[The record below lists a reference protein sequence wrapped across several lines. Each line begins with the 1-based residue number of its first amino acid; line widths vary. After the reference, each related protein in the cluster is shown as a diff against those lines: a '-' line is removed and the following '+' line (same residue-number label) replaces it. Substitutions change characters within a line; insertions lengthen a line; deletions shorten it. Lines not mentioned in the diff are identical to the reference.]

1 MSSIGKLRKNA
12 ENYRLNEIYK
22 NMTPEQYQ
30 QGIQLAIRNTQAEL
44 ATEYNTKLQKMQDK
58 IREDT
63 HKKMDSLVNVAINM
77 TSVEFLYEIAK
88 QLDCFIDKPEN
99 MNQKI
104 DLVQEISENVMK
116 NIQDY
121 HKKDF
126 EKKRQLVEK
135 IFKIQF

>member
-12 ENYRLNEIYK
+12 ENYRLSEIYK

-77 TSVEFLYEIAK
+77 TSVEFLYEIAR

-99 MNQKI
+99 MDQKI

>member
-44 ATEYNTKLQKMQDK
+44 VTEYNTKLQKMQDK

-77 TSVEFLYEIAK
+77 TSVEFLYEIGR

-99 MNQKI
+99 MDQKI
-104 DLVQEISENVMK
+104 DLVQEISENVIK
-116 NIQDY
+116 NIQD
-121 HKKDF
+121 
-126 EKKRQLVEK
+126 
-135 IFKIQF
+135 

>member
-77 TSVEFLYEIAK
+77 TSVEFLYEIAR

-99 MNQKI
+99 MDQKI